1 MPDHLLQ
8 VVLPPWR
15 SYRSLARLRHLLTSL
30 SSASASWR
38 VLVNIIAVDSYGKL
52 ILSKIQGLSDISLQ
66 SHLHQSR
73 TIPILYYNAT
83 LLDQDLA
90 TRVLLPLAILL
101 CIPKRRRDIM
111 ASRIGHG
118 MAVGPLDSNHPRL
131 AICSGLIYNVRY
143 GTVKY
148 SDDNQHS

>member
-1 MPDHLLQ
+1 MLDHLLQ
-8 VVLPPWR
+8 VVLPPWC
-15 SYRSLARLRHLLTSL
+15 SYRSLARRRHLLTSL

-38 VLVNIIAVDSYGKL
+38 PLVIIIAVDGQGKL
-52 ILSKIQGLSDISLQ
+52 ILSKIQGLPDISLR
-66 SHLHQSR
+66 SRFHQPR

-83 LLDQDLA
+83 LLHQDLA
-90 TRVLLPLAILL
+90 MRVMLPLAILL

-131 AICSGLIYNVRY
+131 AICSSLIHNVRY

-148 SDDNQHS
+148 SDDDQHS